1 MARRNKKLK
10 KAHKRILRQWEAQ
23 QMMMMQQ
30 QGGLAGGLSSLL
42 PRDRTG
48 QFVVG
53 ALVGAAA
60 AWVLSDEELRGK
72 MMKSGLKAWADLTGS
87 LEEMKEQMA
96 DMQAELA
103 AGQAGDA
110 FAETFED

>member
-1 MARRNKKLK
+1 MARKNKKLK
-10 KAHKRILRQWEAQ
+10 KSQKRMLRQWEAQ

-30 QGGLAGGLSSLL
+30 QGNGGLLGGLSSLL
-42 PRDRTG
+42 PKGRTE
-48 QFVVG
+48 QFLVG

-72 MMKSGLKAWADLTGS
+72 LMKSGLKAWAGLTGS

-103 AGQAGDA
+103 AEQAG
-110 FAETFED
+110 ESFEDA